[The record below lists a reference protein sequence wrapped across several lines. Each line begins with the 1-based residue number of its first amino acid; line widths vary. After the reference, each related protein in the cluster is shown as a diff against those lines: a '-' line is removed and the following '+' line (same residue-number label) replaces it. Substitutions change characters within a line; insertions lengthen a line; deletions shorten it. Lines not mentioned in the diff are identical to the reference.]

1 MCISPTAYTNLNRTE
16 WKLGSFN
23 QAITGDLLTV
33 PLHLRSFAQLMPVA
47 KLCTTRTLDPM
58 RSSDGNEGI
67 DTYIRQSIGKEPLL
81 SFSRTGDASVQWFQL
96 LNALDQQELPGWPLL
111 TPLKVQMQ
119 KCEKCSREFCSPI
132 NYRRHIRVHRRLL
145 KVDKESRRIRDM
157 LAAFWD
163 KLSLEEAK
171 EVVSINDVMLKEV
184 PGISVSKALAASLP
198 KPGVWTLPQVYV
210 KAGSTLLD
218 IIHAKPSRLPIS
230 SQELFSVLDDA
241 SERTFLCAGTAESVQ
256 KYVFDGEAG
265 KVAFDLK
272 NLVSCTC
279 FLFELKL
286 LKAWLTD
293 KDAEALRCQKLL
305 MEEEEAAQKRR
316 AELLERKRKKKLR
329 QKEHKAR
336 EQLNSENVASRFIDS
351 LEEESLPAE
360 TYCLTAP
367 PEIVADVPEGLADV
381 THCPDLVQFPNNE
394 QDDIEAHEQN
404 ETFEAQ
410 LHSNNCQEN
419 VGVQNV
425 DQPMVSA
432 NIRRWWQLPKAQRNG
447 RNGFHGYHNL
457 QLLKPDPTVQKHA
470 PLKTSNNNKVW
481 AKKSKVEYE
490 DGLRARSE
498 ELLLNQT
505 DEKKCEL
512 LIGSI
517 SVPVR
522 NYFSKIK
529 SGASR
534 EATFNHSTEPGKH
547 KSSNYEEDPNNSD
560 YLQNGI
566 NRAAAKHWRPV
577 SRHET
582 RGLVPIQ
589 RCSEKRLSDE
599 KNDDRSASDGCCQQS
614 SALGDVFSKSAECFD
629 YPVEG
634 AAVPAQFSSVS
645 AKAFL
650 AQRWKEAISSDHVK
664 LVLSAEPEPPGGT
677 QTQNDFSVAISVAS
691 EISENSVLGNAE
703 SQVSV
708 VGLFSSNSRNAKEK
722 IRTNT
727 DKSVKIKYIPKQ
739 KVAA

>member
-1 MCISPTAYTNLNRTE
+1 
-16 WKLGSFN
+16 
-23 QAITGDLLTV
+23 
-33 PLHLRSFAQLMPVA
+33 MPVA

-67 DTYIRQSIGKEPLL
+67 DTYSRQSILKEPLL
-81 SFSRTGDASVQWFQL
+81 SFSRTGDTPVQWFQL
-96 LNALDQQELPGWPLL
+96 LSALDQQELPGWPLL

-145 KVDKESRRIRDM
+145 NGDKESHKIRGM

-184 PGISVSKALAASLP
+184 PGLSVSKALAASLP

-230 SQELFSVLDDA
+230 SQELFSILDDA

-265 KVAFDLK
+265 KVAFELK

-305 MEEEEAAQKRR
+305 VEEEEAAQKRR
-316 AELLERKRKKKLR
+316 AELLERKKKKKLR
-329 QKEHKAR
+329 QKELKTR
-336 EQLNSENVASRFIDS
+336 EQLNSENVASHFVDS
-351 LEEESLPAE
+351 LEESLPAE
-360 TYCLTAP
+360 TYSPTP
-367 PEIVADVPEGLADV
+367 PEIVADVPGLADI
-381 THCPDLVQFPNNE
+381 TFRDLVQFSNNE
-394 QDDIEAHEQN
+394 QDDIEAHDQDEN
-404 ETFEAQ
+404 FEAQ
-410 LHSNNCQEN
+410 LDSSDSQEN

-425 DQPMVSA
+425 EQPMVSA
-432 NIRRWWQLPKAQRNG
+432 NVRRWWQLPKAQRNG
-447 RNGFHGYHNL
+447 RNGFHGNHNL
-457 QLLKPDPTVQKHA
+457 QLSKPEPTVQKHA
-470 PLKTSNNNKVW
+470 PLKINNNSKVW

-490 DGLRARSE
+490 EDGLRTRSE
-498 ELLLNQT
+498 ELQM

-522 NYFSKIK
+522 SCFSKKK
-529 SGASR
+529 SSASR
-534 EATFNHSTEPGKH
+534 EATFTHITEPGKH
-547 KSSNYEEDPNNSD
+547 KNSSYEEEPDNSD
-560 YLQNGI
+560 NLQNGI

-589 RCSEKRLSDE
+589 RCSENGLSHE
-599 KNDDRSASDGCCQQS
+599 KIDDRTASDGCCQQS
-614 SALGDVFSKSAECFD
+614 SALGDVRSKSRDCLD
-629 YPVEG
+629 YPMEG
-634 AAVPAQFSSVS
+634 AAVPSQFSSVA

-664 LVLSAEPEPPGGT
+664 LVLSADPEPLGGT

-691 EISENSVLGNAE
+691 DIGENSILGDAE

-708 VGLFSSNSRNAKEK
+708 VGLFSANSRNAKGK